1 MNKTFELVELD
12 DLTPDLECLAETI
25 GIEKMRLVLRHLQG
39 MSFYIPRLAR
49 LDTFVERYWRNNRA
63 RKSRKQ
69 IARDLGV
76 SESYLLKREYLD

>member
-49 LDTFVERYWRNNRA
+49 LDTFVERYWRNNRD
-63 RKSRKQ
+63 RKQ

-76 SESYLLKREYLD
+76 SESYLLKREYPD